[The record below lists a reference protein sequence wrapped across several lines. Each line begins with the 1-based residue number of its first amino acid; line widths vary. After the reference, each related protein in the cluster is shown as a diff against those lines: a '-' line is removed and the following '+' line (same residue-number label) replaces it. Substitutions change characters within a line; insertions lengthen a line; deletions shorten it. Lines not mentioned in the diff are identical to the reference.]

1 MKTAGSAPYCL
12 DVTAPFAEN
21 FFAAFVRVFGI
32 SGSKSGI
39 FCMQKILPR
48 NVIFSQVEK
57 AAEIET
63 LVFCA
68 IMGQI
73 EHVFTVLSRKNFC
86 CSILKWRRQS
96 KQCQVYFSSKSGKK
110 FSLCPGAGLSKLEH
124 EIISKKIQI

>member
-1 MKTAGSAPYCL
+1 
-12 DVTAPFAEN
+12 
-21 FFAAFVRVFGI
+21 
-32 SGSKSGI
+32 
-39 FCMQKILPR
+39 LPR